1 MPSKLILSVVDQ
13 SPVRA
18 GGTAGDALSETIDL
32 AVAVEAL
39 GYQRYWVAE
48 HHSIANFA
56 GTSPEIMTGA
66 GPRKKYGANAGE
78 FDAD

>member
-18 GGTAGDALSETIDL
+18 GGTAGDALRETIDL
-32 AVAVEAL
+32 AVAVEEL

-48 HHSIANFA
+48 LIHSTCAFYWGIPN
-56 GTSPEIMTGA
+56 PV
-66 GPRKKYGANAGE
+66 
-78 FDAD
+78 